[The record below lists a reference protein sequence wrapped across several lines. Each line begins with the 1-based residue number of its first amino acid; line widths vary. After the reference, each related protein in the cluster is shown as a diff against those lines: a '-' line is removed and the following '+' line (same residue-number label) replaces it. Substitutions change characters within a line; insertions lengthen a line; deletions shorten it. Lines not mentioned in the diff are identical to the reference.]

1 MKKIFLFL
9 FALLPQFAAAQ
20 AFISGGLMFRCY
32 SDEGGIVVGME
43 EGNQVDSLVVP
54 ETVYDPHDAQT
65 YSVTKIDENALQWGV
80 YSVVT
85 LPKTLVRIGED
96 AFSTCNNLM
105 HVYCFATT
113 PPSVHR
119 DGAFD
124 SDMMERGT
132 LHVPEEAIAAYK
144 EAFEWKDFK
153 QIVAIDAQSMGVAT
167 VTEKAPADNRYYD
180 LMGRS
185 VTRQVLRRGLYIN
198 NRKRIIIR

>member
-1 MKKIFLFL
+1 
-9 FALLPQFAAAQ
+9 
-20 AFISGGLMFRCY
+20 
-32 SDEGGIVVGME
+32 
-43 EGNQVDSLVVP
+43 
-54 ETVYDPHDAQT
+54 
-65 YSVTKIDENALQWGV
+65 
-80 YSVVT
+80 
-85 LPKTLVRIGED
+85 
-96 AFSTCNNLM
+96 M

-124 SDMMERGT
+124 SDMMERSI

-144 EAFEWKDFK
+144 EAFEWKDFQ

-167 VTEKAPADNRYYD
+167 VTEKAPADSRYYD

-198 NRKRIIIR
+198 NRKKIIVR